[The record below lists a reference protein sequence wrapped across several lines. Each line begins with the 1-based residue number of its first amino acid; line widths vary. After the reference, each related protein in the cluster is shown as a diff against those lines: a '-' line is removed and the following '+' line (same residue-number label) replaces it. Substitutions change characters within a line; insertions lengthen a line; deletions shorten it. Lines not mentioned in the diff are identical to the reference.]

1 MFLGPLFGGAL
12 AQAFSLQTSC
22 IIMSEIFMAEGIYIT
37 KRDKINDVYIMDT
50 PTSRKHPILY
60 D

>member
-22 IIMSEIFMAEGIYIT
+22 IIMSEIFIAEVIYIT

-50 PTSRKHPILY
+50 PNLRKHPILY